1 MTTAHTS
8 AGASTDET
16 EVAVASSGLG
26 PDAGPRTAPART
38 LWSRVT
44 PLLEQYGLLILFLL
58 MFFIFASFWDR
69 PATFRS
75 GANLR
80 SVLGTYSVPGVLALA
95 AIVPLVCGQF
105 DLTVGSVAGLTALST
120 AAALTRFEYSLAV
133 AVVLAV
139 AIGLAVGLLNGYLVA
154 YVGVNAFI
162 TTLGMASVIAGLI
175 TLYTNGDTIIIGD
188 RTLGALGADNF
199 LGIPMILYAL
209 AVVAIVVYYLLGHTP
224 FGRYLHSIGSNPTAA
239 RLVGLDVRRL
249 VMLSFV
255 LSAVISAI
263 AGVLLVARNGNAN
276 PQVGGQILTLPALA
290 AAFLGA
296 TAIRPGRFNV
306 VGTLLAVFFVA
317 FALSGLNLNDVSQ
330 WITDFFTGAALV
342 AAVALSTVIGR
353 RRAGAS

>member
-1 MTTAHTS
+1 MTTTS
-8 AGASTDET
+8 AAGSDTGSGPETQVGESSLDTDGPGRGA
-16 EVAVASSGLG
+16 
-26 PDAGPRTAPART
+26 PRQT
-38 LWSRVT
+38 LWGRTT
-44 PLLEQYGLLILFLL
+44 PLLERYGLLLLFVL
-58 MFFIFASFWDR
+58 MFVFFSSFWDR

-75 GANLR
+75 PDNLR
-80 SVLGTYSVPGVLALA
+80 SVLGTYAVPGVLALA

-120 AAALTRFEYSLAV
+120 AAALTRFELPLVV
-133 AVVLAV
+133 AVLLAL
-139 AIGLAVGLLNGYLVA
+139 AIGLVVGALNGWLVA

-188 RTLGALGADNF
+188 PTLGRLGADNV
-199 LGIPMILYAL
+199 LGIPEILFAL
-209 AVVAIVVYYLLGHTP
+209 AVVAVVVYYLLGHTP

-249 VMLSFV
+249 VLLSFV
-255 LSAVISAI
+255 LSGALAAL

-296 TAIRPGRFNV
+296 TAIKPGRFNV

>member
-1 MTTAHTS
+1 MTTTS
-8 AGASTDET
+8 ADKVGGNDAIAPE
-16 EVAVASSGLG
+16 EVPGSAPSGG
-26 PDAGPRTAPART
+26 GT
-38 LWSRVT
+38 WSRVT
-44 PLLEQYGLLILFLL
+44 PLLEKYGLLILFLL
-58 MFFIFASFWDR
+58 MFLFFASFWDR

-75 GANLR
+75 PDNLR
-80 SVLGTYSVPGVLALA
+80 SVLGTYAVPGVLALA

-105 DLTVGSVAGLTALST
+105 DLTIGSVAGLTALST
-120 AAALTRFEYSLAV
+120 AAALARYEISLPV
-133 AVVLAV
+133 AVLVAV
-139 AIGLAVGLLNGYLVA
+139 AIGVLVGGLNGWLVA

-162 TTLGMASVIAGLI
+162 TTLGMASVIAGVI
-175 TLYTNGDTIIIGD
+175 TLYTSGDTIIISD
-188 RTLGALGADNF
+188 SVLGSLGADSV
-199 LGIPMILYAL
+199 LGVPMILFAL
-209 AVVAIVVYYLLGHTP
+209 LGIAAVVYYLLGHTP
-224 FGRYLHSIGSNPTAA
+224 FGRYLHAIGSNPTAA

-249 VMLSFV
+249 VLMSFV
-255 LSAVISAI
+255 ISGVLAAI

-296 TAIRPGRFNV
+296 TAIKPGRFNV

-353 RRAGAS
+353 RRSGAS

>member
-1 MTTAHTS
+1 MTTGTDGSPTTVDTS
-8 AGASTDET
+8 AAAPQEQ
-16 EVAVASSGLG
+16 
-26 PDAGPRTAPART
+26 PRSPAPLSA
-38 LWSRVT
+38 WSRAT
-44 PLLEQYGLLILFLL
+44 PMLEKYGLLILFVV
-58 MFFIFASFWDR
+58 MFLFFASFWDR

-75 GANLR
+75 AENLR
-80 SVLGTYSVPGVLALA
+80 SVVGTYAVPGVLALA

-105 DLTVGSVAGLTALST
+105 DLTIGSVAGLTALST
-120 AAALTRFEYSLAV
+120 AAALTRFETSLPV
-133 AVVLAV
+133 AVVIAL
-139 AIGLAVGLLNGYLVA
+139 AIGLVVGALNGLLVA

-175 TLYTNGDTIIIGD
+175 TLYTNGDTIIISD
-188 RTLGALGADNF
+188 RTLGSLGSDTL
-199 LGIPMILYAL
+199 LGVPTILYAL
-209 AVVAIVVYYLLGHTP
+209 AVVAVVVYYLLGHTP
-224 FGRYLHSIGSNPTAA
+224 FGRYLHAIGSNATAA

-255 LSAVISAI
+255 LSGVLAAI

-290 AAFLGA
+290 SAFLGA

-306 VGTLLAVFFVA
+306 IGTLLAVFFVA
-317 FALSGLNLNDVSQ
+317 FSLSGLNLNNVSQ